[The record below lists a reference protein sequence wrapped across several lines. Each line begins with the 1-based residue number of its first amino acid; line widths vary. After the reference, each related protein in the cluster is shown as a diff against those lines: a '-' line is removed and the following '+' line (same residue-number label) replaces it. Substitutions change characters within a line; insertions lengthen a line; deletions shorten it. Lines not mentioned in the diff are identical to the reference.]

1 MKVILRTDTL
11 NIGRQGEIKDVADGY
26 ARNYLLPRQMA
37 LEATPANLKRWEK
50 EKVTLEK
57 VRLDNIEK
65 AKVTAEQIEKLSLAI
80 TVKVGEE
87 GKLFGSVTNADIM
100 RVLKDNGFPGQI
112 VHARKGEEKYH
123 EVVEQVKPDVYIEDD
138 YASSHGRAELGSQ
151 GLNPELG
158 IHVIIVPEFGGLDF
172 LPDDLELLKD
182 FGKKEDPIEDSID

>member
-100 RVLKDNGFPGQI
+100 RVLKDNGFDVEKRQI
-112 VHARKGEEKYH
+112 LMAEPLKEVGSYTIEIKVHPEVTANAKVVIAEENK
-123 EVVEQVKPDVYIEDD
+123 Q
-138 YASSHGRAELGSQ
+138 
-151 GLNPELG
+151 
-158 IHVIIVPEFGGLDF
+158 
-172 LPDDLELLKD
+172 
-182 FGKKEDPIEDSID
+182 

>member
-1 MKVILRTDTL
+1 MKLLIFTEGTILKTDDKQRDSAAGYEPLPGAAQKLNVWIEAGAEIEYLTSRTKF
-11 NIGRQGEIKDVADGY
+11 GEIKAVQD
-26 ARNYLLPRQMA
+26 
-37 LEATPANLKRWEK
+37 
-50 EKVTLEK
+50 
-57 VRLDNIEK
+57 
-65 AKVTAEQIEKLSLAI
+65 
-80 TVKVGEE
+80 
-87 GKLFGSVTNADIM
+87 
-100 RVLKDNGFPGQI
+100 VLKENDFPGQI